1 MSGLRHRRLL
11 KRAAVFYFCSRFKA
25 MWYHKDVNIFQYSGK
40 IMQRKHIIFKGWVQ
54 GVGFRYRAR
63 HAADHYGVTGWVRN
77 EPDGSVSME
86 IQGTQEQIDNVIIAI
101 ERGSFVRI
109 ENMDVK
115 AIPPVESERRFRT
128 Y

>member
-1 MSGLRHRRLL
+1 ML
-11 KRAAVFYFCSRFKA
+11 
-25 MWYHKDVNIFQYSGK
+25 
-40 IMQRKHIIFKGWVQ
+40 RKHVVFKGWVQ

-63 HAADHYGVTGWVRN
+63 HAADLYGVTGWVRN

-101 ERGSFVRI
+101 EKGTYVSI
-109 ENMDVK
+109 EHMDVK
-115 AIPPVESERRFRT
+115 TIPLIESERGFRT